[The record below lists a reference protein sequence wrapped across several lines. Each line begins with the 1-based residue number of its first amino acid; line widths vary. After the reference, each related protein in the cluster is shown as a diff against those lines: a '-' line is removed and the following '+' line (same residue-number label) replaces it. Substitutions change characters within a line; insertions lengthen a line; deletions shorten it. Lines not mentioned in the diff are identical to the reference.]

1 MIDNLTGG
9 LILSFLVFLLV
20 YFLFKK
26 YVLYLILNNSGKE
39 GVPAYELDLES
50 K

>member
-20 YFLFKK
+20 YF
-26 YVLYLILNNSGKE
+26 YLKNKKE
-39 GVPAYELDLES
+39 GKDDYNGLNDGS
-50 K
+50 GRQSS

>member
-20 YFLFKK
+20 YFYLKNKK
-26 YVLYLILNNSGKE
+26 EAKDDYNGLTDDSG
-39 GVPAYELDLES
+39 GQS
-50 K
+50 S

>member
-20 YFLFKK
+20 YF
-26 YVLYLILNNSGKE
+26 YLKNKKE
-39 GVPAYELDLES
+39 GKDDYNWLNDGS
-50 K
+50 GGQSS